1 MKLEAIRRF
10 RKNRGFTQDQLAEM
24 VGVKR
29 SVISKYESGMI
40 SPSYVMIN
48 KIAAALDIPVFDLVK
63 NAGPV
68 IGEKTVSE
76 ALEYNYLD
84 QLDDH
89 LSNMT
94 EADKDLFFRL
104 SLAQA
109 EEMARYSKEH
119 KKTPPEAPQEAP
131 EGE

>member
-1 MKLEAIRRF
+1 MTPLERLDIILKQRGISRR
-10 RKNRGFTQDQLAEM
+10 QAA
-24 VGVKR
+24 
-29 SVISKYESGMI
+29 
-40 SPSYVMIN
+40 
-48 KIAAALDIPVFDLVK
+48 IAAKIPPSTFQSAMERRGNMSIDMLQAISNALDIPLSK
-63 NAGPV
+63 ILEPSLA
-68 IGEKTVSE
+68 EMMSE
-76 ALEYNYLD
+76 ELERAYFYK
-84 QLDDH
+84 LDDH

>member
-1 MKLEAIRRF
+1 MEAIRRF

-29 SVISKYESGMI
+29 SVISKYESGTI

-48 KIAAALDIPVFDLVK
+48 KIAAALGIPVLDLVED
-63 NAGPV
+63 AGPV

-76 ALEYNYLD
+76 ALEYNYLS

-94 EADKDLFFRL
+94 EADKGLFFRL

>member
-1 MKLEAIRRF
+1 MEAIRRF

-29 SVISKYESGMI
+29 SVISKYESGTI

-48 KIAAALDIPVFDLVK
+48 KIAAALGIPVLDLVED
-63 NAGPV
+63 AGPV

-76 ALEYNYLD
+76 ALEYDYLS
-84 QLDDH
+84 QLDYH

-109 EEMARYSKEH
+109 EAMARYSKEH
-119 KKTPPEAPQEAP
+119 KKTPPEAPQEAS